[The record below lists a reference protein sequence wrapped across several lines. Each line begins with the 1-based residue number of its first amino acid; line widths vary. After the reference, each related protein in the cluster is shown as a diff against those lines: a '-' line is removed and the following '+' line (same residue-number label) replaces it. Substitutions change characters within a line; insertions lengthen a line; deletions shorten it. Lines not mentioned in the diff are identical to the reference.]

1 MADNSN
7 VTEVKNWGGQAG
19 GRGDNGEPP
28 DMLEARVARLES
40 DVEYIK
46 RDISEMKVDV
56 KEIRAHQ
63 RSDFRW
69 VIGGFIALLGVL
81 AKGFGWL

>member
-1 MADNSN
+1 MTDSK
-7 VTEVKNWGGQAG
+7 VTNISDWGSP
-19 GRGDNGEPP
+19 RGHKSDGEPP

-40 DVEYIK
+40 DVDYIK

-56 KEIRAHQ
+56 KDIRAHQ

-69 VIGGFIALLGVL
+69 VIGGFVALLGVL